1 MHVWIS
7 SSLPTSTPAILLHAG
22 LQDYCRFFITT
33 MNSFWETN
41 HISDSSSYNSFSTR
55 MNVPSS
61 LCVPNSIG
69 SPPTNTFMGPFIR
82 CHRPTNLLLSTML
95 SLLSLLLLVKV
106 TLSNSFMMSFL
117 GMTGYSPWKF
127 LSPPFAYLNKKKF
140 LLLLLLPSW
149 EFMQL
154 RYHIFRVL

>member
-1 MHVWIS
+1 MD
-7 SSLPTSTPAILLHAG
+7 ILLSLYFNSCNPASRRIAR
-22 LQDYCRFFITT
+22 LLSFFIATI
-33 MNSFWETN
+33 NSPFETN

-69 SPPTNTFMGPFIR
+69 SPPPTNTFMGPFIR

-117 GMTGYSPWKF
+117 GMTGTRLENF
-127 LSPPFAYLNKKKF
+127 FRH
-140 LLLLLLPSW
+140 LL
-149 EFMQL
+149 
-154 RYHIFRVL
+154 HT

>member
-1 MHVWIS
+1 MYGYPPL
-7 SSLPTSTPAILLHAG
+7 SLLQLLQSC
-22 LQDYCRFFITT
+22 LTQDCKIIVVLYCD
-33 MNSFWETN
+33 NKLSETN
-41 HISDSSSYNSFSTR
+41 HISDSSSYSSFSTR
-55 MNVPSS
+55 MKVPSS
-61 LCVPNSIG
+61 FSVPYLIRFI
-69 SPPTNTFMGPFIR
+69 PTNTFMGPLMGCHLPTILFI
-82 CHRPTNLLLSTML
+82 STMM

>member
-1 MHVWIS
+1 MD
-7 SSLPTSTPAILLHAG
+7 ILLSLHLTSFNPAWSRTER
-22 LQDYCRFFITT
+22 LLSFFITT
-33 MNSFWETN
+33 INSPLQTN
-41 HISDSSSYNSFSTR
+41 HISGSSSYQSFNTQ

-61 LCVPNSIG
+61 LCVPNSI
-69 SPPTNTFMGPFIR
+69 SFLPTNTFMGPLTG
-82 CHRPTNLLLSTML
+82 CHLPTILFMSTML

>member
-1 MHVWIS
+1 MD
-7 SSLPTSTPAILLHAG
+7 ILLSLYFNSCNPASRRIAR
-22 LQDYCRFFITT
+22 LLSFFIATI
-33 MNSFWETN
+33 NSPFETN
-41 HISDSSSYNSFSTR
+41 HISDSSSYSSFSTR
-55 MNVPSS
+55 MKVPSS
-61 LCVPNSIG
+61 FSVPYLIRFI
-69 SPPTNTFMGPFIR
+69 PTYTYMGPLMGCHLPTILFI
-82 CHRPTNLLLSTML
+82 STMM

>member
-1 MHVWIS
+1 MYGYPPL
-7 SSLPTSTPAILLHAG
+7 SLLNFLQSCFTQDCKILVAIKNDEKFFSWDEPYL
-22 LQDYCRFFITT
+22 RFVFIPIIWHT
-33 MNSFWETN
+33 NERSFILVCAN
-41 HISDSSSYNSFSTR
+41 GF
-55 MNVPSS
+55 
-61 LCVPNSIG
+61 
-69 SPPTNTFMGPFIR
+69 PPINTFMGPLMGCHLPTILFI
-82 CHRPTNLLLSTML
+82 STMM